1 MGHPKFKDVCKYCH
15 KGGLRWVEKDQGW
28 VLLERNS
35 RTGSTRRHSC
45 GQVPWENR
53 RGTVTGPYTKPAI
66 RSAPV
71 EGVEYL
77 TAKQQREIDAS
88 RFIEYMDNRGDP
100 GDWDEYLAS
109 NVPGD
114 QQEGLLVVEDTTPQW
129 IV

>member
-1 MGHPKFKDVCKYCH
+1 MAHPKFKDTCKYCQ
-15 KGGLRWVEKDQGW
+15 KGGLRWVDNGEGW
-28 VLLERNS
+28 ALPERND
-35 RTGSTRRHSC
+35 RTGATRRHAC
-45 GQVPWENR
+45 QMAPLAMRRRPAAVPATW
-53 RGTVTGPYTKPAI
+53 TAI

-77 TAKQQREIDAS
+77 TGQQQRDIDAS

-109 NVPGD
+109 NTPGD
-114 QQEGLLVVEDTTPQW
+114 QIAGQLVIEDTTPQW